1 MNRIIGFLFLLACL
15 FSQQAFT
22 QCGPVIN
29 SFPYYERFETSTGG
43 WSIGGINADWQWGT
57 PNKPIINSAGGGS
70 KSWIVGGLVNSFY
83 SNGQN
88 SWLQSPCFNF
98 STLLNPQLAFKIF
111 WETEQRF
118 DGASFQYS
126 IDNGNTWTTLGTNNS
141 NACTAE
147 NWFNTAAITYLGGAR
162 GWSGSIKPTS
172 GSCLGGSGKGEWV
185 TAKHDL
191 SILAGQANVMFRFT
205 FGAGTT
211 CNAFDGFAIDEI
223 SISETPPGTAGFT
236 FSCGN
241 NNLMYFTDASSL
253 CAQSYSWNFGD
264 VASAQNTSTD
274 QNPFHIF
281 SGEGMYDVSLTVNFP
296 SQPPS
301 TITRSVTVLN
311 ATVSSTNIDCFGE
324 STGAA
329 SVSVTGGNGTYSYTW
344 NTNPAKT
351 TASVDQLSAGNYTVN
366 VSAANACTRV
376 LTATITQPQKINIAL
391 QNQPEKCG
399 NSQGSLTSTV
409 SGGSAPY
416 NYLWSDGSNATSI
429 TGLQAGSYGLQVTD
443 SKGCRNDTTGIIVLN
458 ELNNI
463 SLLLGNDTLI
473 CPGET
478 LVLNA
483 GSFDNYR
490 WQDNSA
496 APTFTVTTT
505 GNYSVTVTD
514 VDGCIASDAISVT
527 VDCSDIYFPTGFTPN
542 NDLLND
548 EFGPGGNIAAVK
560 NYSLRVFNRWGDV
573 IFQSNNPSKKWNGST
588 KSIGVATGT
597 FIWLA
602 DYEINGKKRSQKGS
616 VVLIR

>member
-1 MNRIIGFLFLLACL
+1 MNRIVVFSLFFTCL
-15 FSQQAFT
+15 FSQRAFT

-29 SFPYYERFETSTGG
+29 SFPYYEGFETTSGGWSTGG
-43 WSIGGINADWQWGT
+43 TNSDWQWGT
-57 PNKPIINSAGGGS
+57 PNKPIINTAGGGS
-70 KSWIVGGLVNSFY
+70 KSWIIGGLTNSFY
-83 SNGQN
+83 SNAQN

-98 STLLNPQLAFKIF
+98 STLINPQLAFKIF

-141 NACTAE
+141 DACTAE
-147 NWFNTAAITYLGGAR
+147 NWFNTAAITYLGGTK

-172 GSCLGGSGKGEWV
+172 GSCLGGNGKGEWV

-191 SILAGQANVMFRFT
+191 TMLAGQPNVIFRFT

-211 CNAFDGFAIDEI
+211 CNSFDGFAIDEI

-241 NNLMYFTDASSL
+241 NNLIYFTNASSL

-264 VASAQNTSTD
+264 VASVQNTSTD
-274 QNPFHIF
+274 QNPFHIY
-281 SGEGMYDVSLTVNFP
+281 SAEGMYEVSLTVNFP

-301 TITRSVTVLN
+301 TITRSITVLN
-311 ATVSSTNIDCFGE
+311 ASVSSVNIDCFGE
-324 STGAA
+324 NTGAA
-329 SVSVTGGNGTYSYTW
+329 SVNVTGGNGIYSYTW
-344 NTNPAKT
+344 NTTPAKT

-376 LTATITQPQKINIAL
+376 LTTTITQPQKISIAI

-399 NSQGSLTSTV
+399 NSDGSLTSAV

-416 NYLWSDGSNATSI
+416 TYLWSGGSNANSLTD
-429 TGLQAGSYGLQVTD
+429 LQAGNYSLQVTD
-443 SKGCRNDTTGIIVLN
+443 SKGCNTDTTGIIVLN

-463 SLLLGNDTLI
+463 GLSLGNDTLI
-473 CPGET
+473 CPGQT
-478 LVLNA
+478 LVLSA
-483 GSFDNYR
+483 GNFTVYR

-496 APTFTVTTT
+496 APTFAVTTT

-514 VDGCIASDAISVT
+514 VEGCTASDAISVT

-542 NDLLND
+542 NDFLND
-548 EFGPGGNIAAVK
+548 EFGPGGNIAAVR
-560 NYSLRVFNRWGDV
+560 NYSLRVFSRWGDV
-573 IFQSNNPSKKWNGST
+573 VFETSNPSKRWNGSI
-588 KSIGVATGT
+588 KSIGTGTGT
-597 FIWLA
+597 FLWVA
-602 DYEINGKKRSQKGS
+602 DYEINGKKRSQKGT